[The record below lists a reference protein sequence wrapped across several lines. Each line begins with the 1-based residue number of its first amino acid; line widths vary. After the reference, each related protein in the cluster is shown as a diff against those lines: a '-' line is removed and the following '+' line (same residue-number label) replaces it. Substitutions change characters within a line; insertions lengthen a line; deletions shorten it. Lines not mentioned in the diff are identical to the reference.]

1 MSLIA
6 LTSEDQNPA
15 IFKSYFPQPIQLATR
30 SQVCLQKFIHY
41 RDSTIYNV
49 NAQNNRLYFVIG
61 NTQFDAKR
69 LVVLPLGEY
78 TGDALATQIATSM
91 NDNLHQQNY
100 KFVVVHSEP
109 TVTDDATFEISYE
122 SLPTPSTRGGNWED
136 FGNTDFT
143 ITNNDTVNGETE
155 ISYGRAFETT
165 TDTAMLEIGALVHN
179 GSIIVGNIAYDA
191 AKPVVQFGNMTVG
204 CVRDILSDLGNP
216 NPNLAFDAAIQD
228 IAVCFKYNIQILVAK
243 ETAGITMG
251 NPNWINGV
259 VARTIPNAV
268 YQLWDTVGAGHKGMV
283 RYRATTTL
291 NQVSKRV
298 FVQIEYSTDKGV
310 TYQFV
315 ADAAGGND
323 PAGNPYVMTKSIDGT
338 QRSGLIYDSATAL
351 LNDSGAVVQN
361 AIQSRRAPFIPTV
374 SFSRAIREAQQWDFA
389 NQTWE
394 SGNGTITYTFAPYTA
409 GNNDYDL
416 IYTYTFNASLVT
428 RYCYYSDDMD
438 ILNINNNDTVIDATP
453 DNTLTNTDKTD
464 PLSSWAVGSGGSMTP
479 ATEVPVTFKDNNLS
493 VYGVFNPE
501 LKTVSSGIQNTP
513 TFLSGNGEHQRIE
526 DHVRSLPPADP
537 ESPPVLG
544 ADLSK
549 QSGLWLRRLTVADIS
564 TDNKKAPL
572 YLKGVSDASGNIG
585 NLIGS
590 NVNVISNTTST
601 AQVMFLSVEPP
612 ELTSK
617 ESTLHISVNEFP
629 NVKSYEGGK
638 NNTAKSIAIIPRE
651 EFTSG
656 EDNNSLVYVAPFE
669 NWIDLNN
676 KEMAINVFSMEVRRP
691 DGTIATDLRPNTY
704 AIMKLRQDPAER
716 EAQQKQE
723 QFDKLALTLSSVVQS
738 GQILSRD
745 IDNNNAQLG
754 S

>member
-6 LTSEDQNPA
+6 LTSEDQNPS

-69 LVVLPLGEY
+69 LVVLPTGEY
-78 TGDALATQIATSM
+78 TGDALATLLALEM
-91 NDNLHQQNY
+91 NKNLHQQNY
-100 KFVVVHSEP
+100 QFSVVHTAPSA
-109 TVTDDATFEISYE
+109 VDDATFEISYE
-122 SLPTPSTRGGNWED
+122 SLPTPSTRGGTWED

-143 ITNNDTVNGETE
+143 ITNNDTVNAETE
-155 ISYGRAFETT
+155 ISYGRAFESNSDTT
-165 TDTAMLEIGALVHN
+165 MLEIGALVHN

-191 AKPVVQFGNMTVG
+191 AKPTVQFGNMTVG
-204 CVRDILSDLGNP
+204 CVRDILSDLANS
-216 NPNLAFDAAIQD
+216 NPNLAFDANVQD
-228 IAVCFKYNIQILVAK
+228 IAVIFNDNIQILVVK

-251 NPNWINGV
+251 NPNWINPLV
-259 VARTIPNAV
+259 VRTIPNAV
-268 YQLWDTVGAGHKGMV
+268 YQLWDTVTGHKGNV
-283 RYRATTTL
+283 RYRVTTTL

-298 FVQIEYSTDKGV
+298 FVQIEYSTDKAV

-323 PAGNPYVMTKSIDGT
+323 PAGNPYVITKSIDGV
-338 QRSGLIYDSATAL
+338 QRTGLIYDSATAL
-351 LNDSGAVVQN
+351 LNDNGAVVQN
-361 AIQSRRAPFIPTV
+361 AIQSRRAPFIPTL

-394 SGNGTITYTFAPYTA
+394 SPNGLVTYTFAPYTA

-416 IYTYTFNASLVT
+416 IFTYTYNGSLLT
-428 RYCYYSDDMD
+428 RYCYYSNDMD
-438 ILNINNNDTVIDATP
+438 ILNINENDTVIGAAP
-453 DNTLTNTDKTD
+453 DNTLTNTDKTN
-464 PLSSWAVGSGGSMTP
+464 PLSSWARAVGGPMIP
-479 ATEVPVTFKDNNLS
+479 ATEVPVTFKDNNLF
-493 VYGVFNPE
+493 VHGVFNPE
-501 LKTVSSGIQNTP
+501 LRTVSSGIQNTP
-513 TFLSGNGEHQRIE
+513 TYLVGVGEHQRIQEHVNSITMDHLE
-526 DHVRSLPPADP
+526 D
-537 ESPPVLG
+537 EPVLG

-549 QSGLWLRRLTVADIS
+549 QSGLWLRRLDVSDINADNI
-564 TDNKKAPL
+564 KAPL

-590 NVNVISNTTST
+590 NVNVISNSTST
-601 AQVMFLSVEPP
+601 GQVMYLSLEPP

-723 QFDKLALTLSSVVQS
+723 QFDKLALTLSSIVQS
-738 GQILSRD
+738 GQILSSG
-745 IDNNNAQLG
+745 INNDNAQLG